1 MRRAELEHVIRAS
14 AAITGDKSFVVVGSQ
29 AVLLPYPDAPA
40 ELLLS
45 NEVDLYPAMHPEL
58 SDLIDGAIGQL
69 SAGLNSSEHQIEH
82 LQAWARLRHA
92 EATR

>member
-29 AVLLPYPDAPA
+29 AVLLLYPDAPA

-69 SAGLNSSEHQIEH
+69 SMFHDTFQG
-82 LQAWARLRHA
+82 WARLRHA